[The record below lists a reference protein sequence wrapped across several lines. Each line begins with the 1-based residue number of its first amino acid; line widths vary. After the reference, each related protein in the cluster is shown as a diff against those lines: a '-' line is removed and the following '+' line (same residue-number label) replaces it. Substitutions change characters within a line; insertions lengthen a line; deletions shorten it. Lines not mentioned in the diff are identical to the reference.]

1 MDKTDAIHLGKRATS
16 DLDDLDAAC
25 KEFGSPTR
33 YPEADFKLR
42 EAFGAGR
49 EFAQLGVLA
58 DIKNMLGEFSEKL
71 RPLRQKVKSAARSEW
86 LEHEAE
92 AREKAKLGRERSKFL
107 NRSQISPQTERE
119 LLNDQLHRAVR
130 ESRDTILRWDTFS
143 SEFQNSKGWRE
154 CLRSILFS
162 KRDNST

>member
-1 MDKTDAIHLGKRATS
+1 MENSDAIHLGKRAAS
-16 DLDDLDAAC
+16 DPDKFDAAC
-25 KEFGSPTR
+25 KDFDSPTR
-33 YPEADFKLR
+33 YPAADFKWR
-42 EAFGAGR
+42 EGFGASR
-49 EFAQLGVLA
+49 EFAQQGVLA

-92 AREKAKLGRERSKFL
+92 AREKAKLGRERSKYL
-107 NRSQISPQTERE
+107 NRSEISPQTERE
-119 LLNDQLHRAVR
+119 LLNDQLHQAVR

-162 KRDNST
+162 KHNNST